1 MYRIMLGS
9 VRASLAT
16 DLALGR
22 EQDAATALA
31 VAIDQDALAYR
42 LLDCADIHFQLARCA
57 LTPTGALRE
66 SARALQLMEKAGE
79 AKRFSNFMLGC
90 AVTFEKMDW
99 LGKQEDP
106 ATEGDYMVTD
116 DLSREAR
123 STLMAEG
130 IFDMEMYG
138 ELPDDLFGADA
149 MVRDEVEDGRR
160 ERREFARNR
169 DYNA

>member
-1 MYRIMLGS
+1 MYRIMDRDTRIDLVWQTARANYYPDQTKVWDGGS
-9 VRASLAT
+9 
-16 DLALGR
+16 
-22 EQDAATALA
+22 QDAATALA
-31 VAIDQDALAYR
+31 IAIDQDALASR
-42 LLDCADIHFQLARCA
+42 LLDCADIHFHLARCA

-79 AKRFSNFMLGC
+79 AKRFASFMLGC

-106 ATEGDYMVTD
+106 STEGDYMVTD
-116 DLSREAR
+116 DLSREAW

-138 ELPDDLFGADA
+138 ELPDDLSPHSG
-149 MVRDEVEDGRR
+149 GH
-160 ERREFARNR
+160 
-169 DYNA
+169 NA